1 MTRQIILDTET
12 TGLEPSSHRLI
23 EFAGLEMVNR
33 KLTGRSLHLYVD
45 PQRDIDPEAQKVH
58 GISREMLRGK
68 PLFAEVADEI
78 LDFIQD
84 AELIIHNAPF
94 DIGFLNS
101 ELARANR
108 PRVNDVVAGVI
119 DTLVMAKERF
129 PGKRN
134 NLDILCDRFGVDR
147 SGRTFHG
154 ALIDCALLGDVYLAM
169 TRGQESLMMEVSNM
183 PEQEQTVITSVIKP
197 SERVPLPVLLAEE
210 QELMAHQ
217 AYLNL
222 LDKKAGKPCVWRH
235 YESTH

>member
-58 GISREMLRGK
+58 GISRDMLHGK
-68 PLFAEVADEI
+68 PLFADVADEI

-108 PRVNDVVAGVI
+108 PRVNEVVAGVI

-147 SGRTFHG
+147 SARTFHG

-169 TRGQESLMMEVSNM
+169 TRGQESLMMEVSNT
-183 PEQEQTVITSVIKP
+183 PEQEQTVTAAVMKQ
-197 SERVPLPVLLAEE
+197 SERAPLPVLPADADELA
-210 QELMAHQ
+210 AHQ
-217 AYLNL
+217 AYLNI
-222 LDKKAGKPCVWRH
+222 LDKKAGKPCVWRQ
-235 YESTH
+235 YESAH

>member
-68 PLFAEVADEI
+68 PLFADVADEI

-169 TRGQESLMMEVSNM
+169 TRGQESLMMEVSNT

-222 LDKKAGKPCVWRH
+222 LDKKAGKPCVWRQ
-235 YESTH
+235 YESAH

>member
-12 TGLEPSSHRLI
+12 TGLEPNSHRLI

-58 GISREMLRGK
+58 GISRDMLHGK
-68 PLFAEVADEI
+68 PLFADVADEI

-108 PRVNDVVAGVI
+108 PRVNEVVAGVI

-147 SGRTFHG
+147 SARTFHG

-169 TRGQESLMMEVSNM
+169 TRGQESLMMEVSNT
-183 PEQEQTVITSVIKP
+183 PEQEQTVTTAVMKQ
-197 SERVPLPVLLAEE
+197 SERAPLPVLPADTDELA
-210 QELMAHQ
+210 AHQ
-217 AYLNL
+217 AYLNI
-222 LDKKAGKPCVWRH
+222 LDKKAGKPCVWRQ
-235 YESTH
+235 YESAH